1 MVNVPETSILKD
13 LKIGGIL
20 QLTAGEKKTTKT
32 TSYGKTAPKT
42 KVENI
47 TITDD

>member
-1 MVNVPETSILKD
+1 MVNVPETSILKA

-20 QLTAGEKKTTKT
+20 QLTAGEKTTKT